1 MISHFLKRDLKD
13 SMVFWIVL
21 GLMSVLI
28 LGAYWWSPSESL
40 IMCLGWL
47 YFIFSQFVTLNITG
61 TLIRTDHMISRQYF
75 LSLPLKR
82 NSFFLITL
90 LRLSVFYLPLWL
102 YLIIMVSL
110 FSISRKLYLLPS
122 FYISFLVFLFAIS
135 LTLIWWISH
144 GLLYSLLLERSL
156 RFSNSTKR
164 LLTALVPMFLFLAEA
179 SVFFFCF
186 FWALKLLLGFG
197 ALPYPSLEFPVILIC
212 LGVPVSITA
221 ITLRLSKTRWT
232 SVA

>member
-13 SMVFWIVL
+13 SMVFWIIL
-21 GLMSVLI
+21 GLVSVAI
-28 LGAYWWSPSESL
+28 LGGYWWSHSDSL
-40 IMCLGWL
+40 IMYLGWL

-61 TLIRTDHMISRQYF
+61 TLVRTDHMISRQYF
-75 LSLPLKR
+75 LSLPLAR
-82 NSFFLITL
+82 NNFFFITL
-90 LRLSVFYLPLWL
+90 IRLSIFYLPLWL
-102 YLIIMVSL
+102 YLIVVVSL
-110 FSISRKLYLLPS
+110 YSIPRKLYVLPNFYLS
-122 FYISFLVFLFAIS
+122 FVVFLFAIS

-156 RFSNSTKR
+156 RFSSSVKR
-164 LLTALVPMFLFLAEA
+164 LLTALVPMFLFFTVAC
-179 SVFFFCF
+179 VFFFCF